1 MATTSHLE
9 ITLLEQSQAQKEMTI
24 NEAFARIDAVL
35 NSGAIDRDLAAPPSS
50 PAAGDVYIVA
60 ASPTGAWAGKS
71 ANVAYFDQIWRFIVP
86 REGMMLWVN
95 DENLRVVYNGT
106 HWQVVDGSGT
116 GDLAAATYDPANIA
130 QQVVGVSAT
139 QTLTNK
145 TLTNPNIVGTATNDN
160 AAAGSVG
167 EFVSANLPP
176 GSAITLSSNLSA
188 NVISMSLTAGD
199 WDVSGQIQLTFPGG
213 TAYTVYLGC
222 IHTVS
227 ATLPALPDISRNG
240 WSGASQSIPSP
251 LGNGFITG
259 VKRLSLAST
268 TTVYLIVHMIFSAGT
283 PSACGVLN
291 ARRVR

>member
-9 ITLLEQSQAQKEMTI
+9 ITLLEQSQAQKEITI

-71 ANVAYFDQIWRFIVP
+71 ANIAYFDQIWRFIVP

-116 GDLAAATYDPANIA
+116 GDLAAATYDPANIS
-130 QQVVGVSAT
+130 QQLVGLSAT

-145 TLTNPNIVGTATNDN
+145 TLGNPNIVGTATNDN
-160 AAAGSVG
+160 APAGSVG
-167 EFVSANLPP
+167 EYVSATLGS
-176 GSAITLSSNLSA
+176 GSAVSLTNGTPANITS
-188 NVISMSLTAGD
+188 ISLTAGD
-199 WDVSGQIQLTFPGG
+199 WDVWGEIQLIFSSG
-213 TAYTVYLGC
+213 TAYTLYVGGT
-222 IHTVS
+222 HTIS
-227 ATLPALPDISRNG
+227 ATLPAAPDLSRNG
-240 WSGASQSIPSP
+240 WTGASQTIPSAV
-251 LGNGFITG
+251 GNGFVVG
-259 VKRLSLAST
+259 MKRFSLAST
-268 TTVYLIVHMIFSAGT
+268 TTIYLVCQMGFTAGSPT
-283 PSACGVLN
+283 AYGVLA